1 MKGRRPFK
9 DCFRYSAAFLV
20 IVAGACP
27 DFEIYFQKKKVD
39 VCTWLSLRDQRL
51 PGPQPSLPGFDL
63 TFSSSPDFVFQG
75 VELLDHGPGPF
86 GEQGAEARISPS
98 TLVSSLCRPA

>member
-1 MKGRRPFK
+1 M
-9 DCFRYSAAFLV
+9 YSMYSFSYSDV
-20 IVAGACP
+20 
-27 DFEIYFQKKKVD
+27 YFYRVSTSLGFFFFIIQVD

-63 TFSSSPDFVFQG
+63 IFSSSPDFVFQG

-86 GEQGAEARISPS
+86 GEQDTEAWISPS